1 MIHPETKFLS
11 CCERVK
17 PDKSY
22 AYKNNGR
29 IVIGQTVSSYVT
41 GSCKVVLTLGFLML
55 YNSTISF
62 AWSLSYKL
70 LGFRIKMDILNIK
83 IDIQEIKWTLY
94 LGKRCP
100 YLSLIRLCER
110 KVLGRLIWQEC
121 FTSLSSNQGQE
132 DRLGWYILV

>member
-1 MIHPETKFLS
+1 
-11 CCERVK
+11 
-17 PDKSY
+17 
-22 AYKNNGR
+22 
-29 IVIGQTVSSYVT
+29 
-41 GSCKVVLTLGFLML
+41 ML

-83 IDIQEIKWTLY
+83 IDIQEIKWTLC

-121 FTSLSSNQGQE
+121 FTSLSSN
-132 DRLGWYILV
+132 